1 MPARAF
7 FDTNVLIYALA
18 KGDPRS
24 MRAEELLAA
33 GGVLSV
39 QILNEFVSV
48 ARRKILMSWSE
59 VMEALGVI
67 RVLCSTP
74 LPLTVDTHEAA
85 LKIAEK
91 HGYGIYDALV
101 VATALE
107 ASCETLYSEDLQD
120 GQTINGQVTIR
131 NPFAP

>member
-1 MPARAF
+1 MPGRAF
-7 FDTNVLIYALA
+7 LDTNILIYALA

-24 MRAEELLAA
+24 KRAEELLAA

-48 ARRKILMSWSE
+48 ARRKIRMSWRE
-59 VMEALGVI
+59 VTEALGVI
-67 RVLCSTP
+67 RILCASP

-91 HGYGIYDALV
+91 HGYAIYDALV

-107 ASCETLYSEDLQD
+107 AGCETLYSEDLQD
-120 GQTINGQVTIR
+120 AQTINGQVTIR